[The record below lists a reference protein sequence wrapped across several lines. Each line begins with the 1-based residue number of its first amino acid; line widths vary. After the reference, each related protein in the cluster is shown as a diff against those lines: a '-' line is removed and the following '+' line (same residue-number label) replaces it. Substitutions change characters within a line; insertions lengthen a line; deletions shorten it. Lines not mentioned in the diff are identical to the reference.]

1 MNTAEDF
8 MAESLD
14 EMIRR
19 ARLGQNDLHISP
31 AGGRKQISA
40 KAPLVRGTAA
50 LDRLMHFRSKFS
62 PNASPQRRT
71 RKNNDEPS

>member
-1 MNTAEDF
+1 MFTAEDF

-19 ARLGQNDLHISP
+19 ARLGQNDLPISP

-40 KAPLVRGTAA
+40 KARLVRGTAA
-50 LDRLMHFRSKFS
+50 LDRLMHLRSRFS
-62 PNASPQRRT
+62 PDAPPQRDT
-71 RKNNDEPS
+71 RKKQ